1 MEGRRKS
8 DLTGLRYH
16 RMKKQ
21 HPAFF
26 FCLVVFLVVVLCG
39 RTQAE
44 MKMTKISDR
53 VAVFENFGV
62 NVVALAGS
70 KGIVI
75 IDTHRSPAFMA
86 ETKLTIERVFKRNDF
101 LYVVNT
107 HGDYDHC
114 GGNQLF
120 PDSMIIGHENCPQ
133 WIRQKPPNSILSVAI
148 LKYYAAEANRKADTS
163 IAGREEAA
171 EWRKLAEDIET
182 HYVATPPSK
191 TFRDSLT
198 LDLGDLTLQLF
209 YCGNAHTNNDIF
221 IYVPEEQIV
230 LTGDMFTSK
239 SSFGFA
245 VNNMIDVPR
254 ILSSMDRILQRPE
267 GIKYVVPGHGDYFAG
282 KEFPALRDLLKEKF
296 RKFEGKQSAARL
308 LETSIRDSGLECAL
322 NNYHNMTMLKDGR
335 YYFSEDEFSNLG
347 GRFLGE
353 GKIQEAKAVFTLS
366 VEKFPQ
372 SALAHGNLASACLK
386 TGEIELAIKQYKKSL
401 RLFPG
406 DNITKEILRTLTRKR

>member
-1 MEGRRKS
+1 
-8 DLTGLRYH
+8 
-16 RMKKQ
+16 MKKYN
-21 HPAFF
+21 PVFS
-26 FCLVVFLVVVLCG
+26 FCLVAFLVVALCG
-39 RTQAE
+39 WTQAE
-44 MKMTKISDR
+44 VKITKISDR
-53 VAVFENFGV
+53 VAEFEYFGV
-62 NVVALAGS
+62 NVAAIAGS

-86 ETKLTIERVFKRNDF
+86 EIKQSIEKVFRRNDF

-107 HGDYDHC
+107 HGDYDHS

-120 PDSMIIGHENCPQ
+120 PDSIIIGHENCPQ

-148 LKYYAAEANRKADTS
+148 LRYYAAEANRKADTS

-198 LDLGDLTLQLF
+198 LDLGDLTLQLL

-221 IYVPEEQIV
+221 IYIPEEQIV
-230 LTGDMFTSK
+230 FTGDMFTSK

-245 VNNMIDVPR
+245 VNNMIDVPH
-254 ILSSMDRILQRPE
+254 ILSSMDRILQCPE
-267 GIKYVVPGHGDYFAG
+267 GIKYIVPGHGDYFSG
-282 KEFPALRDLLKEKF
+282 KEFPALRGLLKEKF
-296 RKFEGKQSAARL
+296 QKFEGKQSAARF

-322 NNYHNMTMLKDGR
+322 NNYRIMKMPKDGR
-335 YYFSEDEFSNLG
+335 YYFSGEEFSILG

-366 VEKFPQ
+366 VEKFPK
-372 SALAHGNLASACLK
+372 SALAHGNLAGACLK
-386 TGEIELAIKQYKKSL
+386 AGEIELAIKQYKKSL
-401 RLFPG
+401 QLFPD
-406 DNITKEILRTLTRKR
+406 DNITKVILRTLTRKR